1 MNMNMPIQSQAMM
14 GMPGMQNMQNQFTNN
29 YDMQIKVLIDPYL
42 EKIKKLEE
50 EIREKDLQITQLKFK
65 LMQNNNMNQMNMVN
79 IPMNQMNNN
88 MMCQMSNQ
96 MNNNMND
103 FQMCQMSNQMNK
115 NNENFRK
122 FLSIKA
128 KIENGIE
135 IFIQSTS
142 DDKFDKV
149 IDKFYSKTMYEKG
162 NYEFYVVTKHKGKG
176 DLTVEENGI
185 QGETDYI
192 FVSKKD
198 TNDNNN
204 YNKTNIA
211 EKNIPISGEVIN
223 LNFNATSGLK
233 VVMPIGLNN
242 TLQDTLIKYCQKI
255 AVPPSLIGEKF
266 VFLYN
271 AQNLD
276 PLSKKTIGQIGFKNG
291 TKITV
296 LDQANVFGA

>member
-1 MNMNMPIQSQAMM
+1 MNMNMPIQNQAMM
-14 GMPGMQNMQNQFTNN
+14 GMPGMQNMQNQFMN
-29 YDMQIKVLIDPYL
+29 YNDMQIKILIDPYL

-65 LMQNNNMNQMNMVN
+65 LMQNNNMNHMNMVN
-79 IPMNQMNNN
+79 IPMNQMNNGF
-88 MMCQMSNQ
+88 CQMSNQ
-96 MNNNMND
+96 MNINN
-103 FQMCQMSNQMNK
+103 
-115 NNENFRK
+115 RK
-122 FLSIKA
+122 FLSIKT
-128 KIENGIE
+128 KIENGKE
-135 IFIQSTS
+135 IVIQSIS

-149 IDKFYSKTMYEKG
+149 IDKFCSKTLYEKE
-162 NYEFYVVTKHKGKG
+162 NYEFYVVTKHKAKR

-185 QGETDYI
+185 QGETGYI

-204 YNKTNIA
+204 YNKANIG

-223 LNFNATSGLK
+223 LNFTANTGLK

-255 AVPPSLIGEKF
+255 GVPPSLIGEKL
-266 VFLYN
+266 VFLLN
-271 AQNLD
+271 AEKLD

-291 TKITV
+291 TRITV
-296 LDQANVFGA
+296 FDQYNVIGS

>member
-1 MNMNMPIQSQAMM
+1 MFNPNMNMNIPIQNQAMM
-14 GMPGMQNMQNQFTNN
+14 GMPGMQNMQNQFTNYN
-29 YDMQIKVLIDPYL
+29 DMQIKILIDPYL

-65 LMQNNNMNQMNMVN
+65 LMQNNNMNQMNN
-79 IPMNQMNNN
+79 EL
-88 MMCQMSNQ
+88 CQMSNQ
-96 MNNNMND
+96 MNINN
-103 FQMCQMSNQMNK
+103 
-115 NNENFRK
+115 RK
-122 FLSIKA
+122 FLNIKT
-128 KIENGIE
+128 KTENGIE
-135 IFIQSTS
+135 MVIQSIS
-142 DDKFDKV
+142 DDKFDEV
-149 IDKFYSKTMYEKG
+149 IKKFYVKTGYERE
-162 NYEFYVVTKHKGKG
+162 NYEFYVVTKHKAKS

-204 YNKTNIA
+204 YNKANIG

-223 LNFNATSGLK
+223 LNFTANTGLK

-255 AVPPSLIGEKF
+255 GVPPSLIEEKL
-266 VFLYN
+266 VFLSN
-271 AQNLD
+271 AQKLD

-291 TKITV
+291 TRITV
-296 LDQANVFGA
+296 FDQYNVIGA

>member
-1 MNMNMPIQSQAMM
+1 MNMNMPIQNQAMM
-14 GMPGMQNMQNQFTNN
+14 GMPGMQNMQNQFMN
-29 YDMQIKVLIDPYL
+29 YNDMQIKILIDPYL

-65 LMQNNNMNQMNMVN
+65 LMQNNNMNQMNN
-79 IPMNQMNNN
+79 EL
-88 MMCQMSNQ
+88 CQMSNQ
-96 MNNNMND
+96 MNINN
-103 FQMCQMSNQMNK
+103 
-115 NNENFRK
+115 RK
-122 FLSIKA
+122 FLNIKT
-128 KIENGIE
+128 KTENGIE
-135 IFIQSTS
+135 MVIQSIS
-142 DDKFDKV
+142 DDKFDEV
-149 IDKFYSKTMYEKG
+149 IKKFYVKTGYERE
-162 NYEFYVVTKHKGKG
+162 NYEFYVVTKHKAKS

-204 YNKTNIA
+204 YNKANIG

-223 LNFNATSGLK
+223 LNFTANTGLK

-255 AVPPSLIGEKF
+255 GVPPSLIGTKLVLLFNAEK
-266 VFLYN
+266 
-271 AQNLD
+271 LD

-291 TKITV
+291 TRITV
-296 LDQANVFGA
+296 FDQYNVIGA

>member
-1 MNMNMPIQSQAMM
+1 MFNPNMNMNMNMNMPIQNQAMM
-14 GMPGMQNMQNQFTNN
+14 GMHGMQNMQNQFMN
-29 YDMQIKVLIDPYL
+29 YNDMQIKILIDPYL

-79 IPMNQMNNN
+79 IPINQMNNGF
-88 MMCQMSNQ
+88 CQMSNQ
-96 MNNNMND
+96 MNINN
-103 FQMCQMSNQMNK
+103 
-115 NNENFRK
+115 RK
-122 FLSIKA
+122 FLSIKT
-128 KIENGIE
+128 KIENGKE
-135 IFIQSTS
+135 IVIQSIS

-149 IDKFYSKTMYEKG
+149 IDKICSKTLYEKA
-162 NYEFYVVTKHKGKG
+162 NYEFYVVTKHKAKR

-185 QGETDYI
+185 QGETGYI

-255 AVPPSLIGEKF
+255 GVPPSLIGEKL
-266 VFLYN
+266 VFILN
-271 AQNLD
+271 AEKLD
-276 PLSKKTIGQIGFKNG
+276 SLSKETIGQIGLKNG
-291 TKITV
+291 TRITV
-296 LDQANVFGA
+296 LDQGNVIGA

>member
-1 MNMNMPIQSQAMM
+1 MNMNIPIQNQAMM
-14 GMPGMQNMQNQFTNN
+14 GMPGMQNMQNQFMN
-29 YDMQIKVLIDPYL
+29 YNDMQIKILIDPYL

-79 IPMNQMNNN
+79 IPMNQMNNGF
-88 MMCQMSNQ
+88 CQMSNQ
-96 MNNNMND
+96 MNINN
-103 FQMCQMSNQMNK
+103 
-115 NNENFRK
+115 RK
-122 FLSIKA
+122 FLSIKT
-128 KIENGIE
+128 KIENGKE
-135 IFIQSTS
+135 IVIQSIS

-149 IDKFYSKTMYEKG
+149 IDKFCSKTLYEKA
-162 NYEFYVVTKHKGKG
+162 NYEFYVVTKHIAKR

-204 YNKTNIA
+204 YNKANIG

-223 LNFNATSGLK
+223 LNFTANTGLK

-255 AVPPSLIGEKF
+255 GVPPSLIEEKL
-266 VFLYN
+266 VFLSN
-271 AQNLD
+271 AQKLD
-276 PLSKKTIGQIGFKNG
+276 PLSKKTIGQIGLKNG
-291 TKITV
+291 TLFAV
-296 LDQANVFGA
+296 FDQYNVIGA